1 MYFIGLSLCRGGA
14 SSKIYRDM
22 EATYSTGGY
31 SISGLKRL
39 QNTSGEMR
47 DGWIERQEEEKE
59 EPTQIQRI
67 ERKPATH
74 RKHTQDFKE
83 EVRRLKKEGVPR
95 KEIADRFGLS
105 LKAVEHI
112 LYDKPV
118 LLTGTK
124 GRELTEKELR
134 WFIKHY
140 QHTRND
146 EIQVKLNITYSS
158 LHRIARQYG
167 LKKSRQFMKR
177 TQEEATRKAKES
189 HEMNGTYPPKGYII
203 TKSEEFRLK
212 KGIGMRDRR
221 TRKQIRETTKKRI
234 ASRNE
239 TIAKEKRRIL
249 YGFEQQTKMRL
260 VCEPTNKKSLRHNM
274 KRRGYEVERGGN
286 ILRITAE
293 TQRSEICEKHA
304 IALGFTLVE
313 I

>member
-1 MYFIGLSLCRGGA
+1 
-14 SSKIYRDM
+14 M
-22 EATYSTGGY
+22 ESNNTNYGYSTGGY
-31 SISGLKRL
+31 TISGLKRL
-39 QNTSGEMR
+39 QNISGDLR
-47 DGWIERQEEEKE
+47 DGWIERQQEEKE

-74 RKHTQDFKE
+74 RKHTQEFRE

-95 KEIADRFGLS
+95 KEIADKFGLS

-167 LKKSRQFMKR
+167 LKKSRQFMKM

-189 HEMNGTYPPKGYII
+189 HEMNGTYHPKGYII
-203 TKSEEFRLK
+203 PRSEEFRLK
-212 KGIGMRDRR
+212 KGIGMRDRM

-260 VCEPTNKKSLRHNM
+260 VCEPKAKKAFRHNM
-274 KRRGYEVERGGN
+274 KKRGYLVKEKGAN
-286 ILRITAE
+286 TLYITQE

-304 IALGFTLVE
+304 IALGFSIVE
-313 I
+313 T

>member
-1 MYFIGLSLCRGGA
+1 
-14 SSKIYRDM
+14 M
-22 EATYSTGGY
+22 ESNTNYGYSTGGY

-39 QNTSGEMR
+39 QNTSGDLR
-47 DGWIERQEEEKE
+47 DGWTERQEEEKE
-59 EPTQIQRI
+59 EPTQIQRF

-74 RKHTQDFKE
+74 RKHTQEFKE
-83 EVRRLKKEGVPR
+83 EVRRLKKEGMPR
-95 KEIADRFGLS
+95 KEIADRYGLS

-124 GRELTEKELR
+124 GRQLTEKELL

-167 LKKSRQFMKR
+167 LKKSRQFMKAK
-177 TQEEATRKAKES
+177 QAEATRKAKES
-189 HEMNGTYPPKGYII
+189 HELNGTYPPKGFVIPR
-203 TKSEEFRLK
+203 SEEFRMK
-212 KGIGMRDRR
+212 KGIGMKDRM
-221 TRKQIRETTKKRI
+221 TRKQMREMKEKAI

-260 VCEPTNKKSLRHNM
+260 VSEPKAKKSLRHNM

-286 ILRITAE
+286 VLRITAE
-293 TQRSEICEKHA
+293 TQRSETCEKHA
-304 IALGFTLVE
+304 TALGFSIVE
-313 I
+313 E

>member
-1 MYFIGLSLCRGGA
+1 
-14 SSKIYRDM
+14 M
-22 EATYSTGGY
+22 ENNTNYGYSTGGY

-39 QNTSGEMR
+39 QNINGDLR

-59 EPTQIQRI
+59 ETTEIQRFD
-67 ERKPATH
+67 RKPTTH
-74 RKHTQDFKE
+74 RKHTQEFKE
-83 EVRRLKKEGVPR
+83 EVRRLKKEGMPR
-95 KEIADRFGLS
+95 KEIADKFGLS

-124 GRELTEKELR
+124 GRQLTEKELR

-167 LKKSRQFMKR
+167 LKKSRQFMKAK
-177 TQEEATRKAKES
+177 QEEATRKAKES
-189 HEMNGTYPPKGYII
+189 HELNGTYPPKGYKIPRG
-203 TKSEEFRLK
+203 EEFRLK
-212 KGIGMRDRR
+212 KGIGMRDRM
-221 TRKQIRETTKKRI
+221 TRKQLREMREKRT

-260 VCEPTNKKSLRHNM
+260 VQEPKSKTTLRHNM

-304 IALGFTLVE
+304 IELGFSIVE
-313 I
+313 N

>member
-1 MYFIGLSLCRGGA
+1 ME
-14 SSKIYRDM
+14 SSTNY
-22 EATYSTGGY
+22 EYSTGGY

-39 QNTSGEMR
+39 QNISGDLR
-47 DGWIERQEEEKE
+47 DGWIESQQEEKE
-59 EPTQIQRI
+59 EPTQIQRF

-74 RKHTQDFKE
+74 RKHTQEFKE
-83 EVRRLKKEGVPR
+83 EVRRLKKERMPR
-95 KEIADRFGLS
+95 KEIADKFGLS

-124 GRELTEKELR
+124 GRELTEKELL

-167 LKKSRQFMKR
+167 LKKSRHFMKM
-177 TQEEATRKAKES
+177 TQGEATRKAKES
-189 HEMNGTYPPKGYII
+189 HELNGTYPPKGYVIPR
-203 TKSEEFRLK
+203 SEEFRLK
-212 KGIGMRDRR
+212 KGVGMKDRM
-221 TRKQIRETTKKRI
+221 TRKQMREMREKGN

-260 VCEPTNKKSLRHNM
+260 VQEPTNKKSLRHNM

-286 ILRITAE
+286 IIRITAE

-304 IALGFTLVE
+304 TALGFSIIE
-313 I
+313 N